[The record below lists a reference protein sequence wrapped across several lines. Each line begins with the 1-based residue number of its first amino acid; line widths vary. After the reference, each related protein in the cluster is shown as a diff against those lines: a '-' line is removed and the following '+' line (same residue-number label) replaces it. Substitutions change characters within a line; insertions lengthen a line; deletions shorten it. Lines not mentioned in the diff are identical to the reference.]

1 MTQNRKKKR
10 GIFSIYN
17 IIIDISKKI
26 NIYIYKFVNMKVHV
40 ESENDILTTGNN
52 VLNGGKRCRRPNC
65 RSTARIGEY
74 CEVHALQKHEAMVS
88 NPDLYAYLNDS
99 SLRSR
104 FQSWFIK
111 KSDTV
116 NVNRMLLWYAIDN
129 FKSCSSPEL
138 RKSRSRKIYKK
149 YLSTNSNLRVRVH
162 MRVENLCQSSFS
174 KFDFIPSEILYQVQ
188 GAIFLSLERIFLN
201 SYITSSEFIS
211 FAKMQKKKLISQKQ
225 EDDEGKNNINN
236 KAQWGL
242 PGDFFRNKTFTL
254 YNRQKRKSRVENYRN
269 NLLSN
274 ERMDLKSDTDQIL
287 YTNNTSS
294 SIMEKSLDFKLAYD
308 TTRNLKNV
316 ILNTNNGKKTRTKIS
331 LIPRSAKGDDTGLLI
346 TPRSSRLEEMDEA
359 SAALI
364 VASFGGNV
372 ARRTTK

>member
-17 IIIDISKKI
+17 IIIDISKK
-26 NIYIYKFVNMKVHV
+26 NKYIYKFVNMKVHV

-99 SLRSR
+99 TLRSR

-162 MRVENLCQSSFS
+162 TRVEDLCQSSFS

-211 FAKMQKKKLISQKQ
+211 FAEMQKKKLISQKQ
-225 EDDEGKNNINN
+225 EDEGKNNINN

-308 TTRNLKNV
+308 TTRNLKNE

-331 LIPRSAKGDDTGLLI
+331 LIPRSAKGNDTGLLI

>member
-1 MTQNRKKKR
+1 
-10 GIFSIYN
+10 
-17 IIIDISKKI
+17 
-26 NIYIYKFVNMKVHV
+26 MKVHV

-99 SLRSR
+99 TLRSR

-149 YLSTNSNLRVRVH
+149 YLSTNSNLHVRVH
-162 MRVENLCQSSFS
+162 TRVEDLCQSSFS

-201 SYITSSEFIS
+201 SFITSSEFIS
-211 FAKMQKKKLISQKQ
+211 FAEMQKKKLISQKQ
-225 EDDEGKNNINN
+225 EDEGKNNINN

-242 PGDFFRNKTFTL
+242 PGDFFRNKSFAL

-308 TTRNLKNV
+308 TTRNLKNE

-331 LIPRSAKGDDTGLLI
+331 LIPRSAKGNDTGLLI

>member
-1 MTQNRKKKR
+1 
-10 GIFSIYN
+10 
-17 IIIDISKKI
+17 
-26 NIYIYKFVNMKVHV
+26 MKVHV

-99 SLRSR
+99 TLRSR

-162 MRVENLCQSSFS
+162 TRVEDLCQSSFS

-211 FAKMQKKKLISQKQ
+211 FAEMQKKKLISQKQ

-242 PGDFFRNKTFTL
+242 PGDFFRNKSFAL

-274 ERMDLKSDTDQIL
+274 ERMDLKSDKDQIL
-287 YTNNTSS
+287 YTNNTSSSNNNTKKNTTTTTGS

-308 TTRNLKNV
+308 TTRNLKNE

>member
-99 SLRSR
+99 TLRSR

-162 MRVENLCQSSFS
+162 TRVEDLCQSSFS

-225 EDDEGKNNINN
+225 EDEGKNNINN

-274 ERMDLKSDTDQIL
+274 ERMDLKSDKDQIL

-308 TTRNLKNV
+308 TTRNLKNE